1 MSSAAPTQLAA
12 VRVVHRNGTTIL
24 HSCVR
29 ERRADCSR
37 GVRAAVS
44 TTAVLVESSTSST
57 SAGRGTAAALPSSTA
72 RLAFRWWDPARDAE
86 LATALWGDKAVTA
99 LIGGPFDAAAVSAR
113 LAAQVTPSLPS

>member
-1 MSSAAPTQLAA
+1 M
-12 VRVVHRNGTTIL
+12 
-24 HSCVR
+24 
-29 ERRADCSR
+29 
-37 GVRAAVS
+37 
-44 TTAVLVESSTSST
+44 LVESSTSSST
-57 SAGRGTAAALPSSTA
+57 SAGRGTLPSNTA